1 MDLQSDPIEVSDETE
16 SAIREYHKN
25 GASVIRGILD
35 QKWISTMREAIQR
48 VLDHPGSA
56 SVEYTPKGEEGRY
69 YGDFFLWRRDP
80 DFEEFMR
87 HSPLP
92 AIAAKV
98 LKSNSIR
105 FFYDQLLV
113 KEPLTKEKTPFHQDL
128 PYWPLKGEDILSI
141 WVPFDRV
148 GLQQGGVRFL
158 KGSHHWKQRYAPTA
172 FGKDSG
178 FAKIYAKMGWEPLPD
193 FEKNDNTYYWLNW
206 ETEPGDVIL
215 FHPLVIHGSGG
226 NQSSNQRRRALAMRF
241 LGDDV
246 VWDSRPGTFIEKETI
261 QEILP
266 ELNLKDGHQLES
278 PCFPL
283 IRTFSIQ
290 PETEIMKQNNF
301 QENSIR
307 NSSHE

>member
-16 SAIREYHKN
+16 SAIREYHSN

-35 QKWISTMREAIQR
+35 QKWITIMREAIQR

-113 KEPLTKEKTPFHQDL
+113 KEPLTKEKTPFHQVL
-128 PYWPLKGEDILSI
+128 P
-141 WVPFDRV
+141 
-148 GLQQGGVRFL
+148 
-158 KGSHHWKQRYAPTA
+158 
-172 FGKDSG
+172 
-178 FAKIYAKMGWEPLPD
+178 
-193 FEKNDNTYYWLNW
+193 
-206 ETEPGDVIL
+206 
-215 FHPLVIHGSGG
+215 
-226 NQSSNQRRRALAMRF
+226 
-241 LGDDV
+241 
-246 VWDSRPGTFIEKETI
+246 
-261 QEILP
+261 
-266 ELNLKDGHQLES
+266 
-278 PCFPL
+278 
-283 IRTFSIQ
+283 
-290 PETEIMKQNNF
+290 
-301 QENSIR
+301 
-307 NSSHE
+307 